1 MRSVISRVRLT
12 RRLNVQMFSAVVA
25 AWSLALPA
33 FADYRCS
40 GAISDAG
47 VNSSG
52 DLYANIGPAPWA
64 LCSVS
69 VDTTYG
75 GVAISAATC
84 KSWFALLV
92 AAMHAGSSVSI
103 TIVSSTVMG
112 TNPSQCGTI
121 VIWSTPGVLYVDSL
135 AN

>member
-1 MRSVISRVRLT
+1 
-12 RRLNVQMFSAVVA
+12 MFCAVVA
-25 AWSLALPA
+25 TWSLAIPA

-40 GAISDAG
+40 GTISDAG
-47 VNSSG
+47 VNSYG

-64 LCSVS
+64 LCSIS

-84 KSWFALLV
+84 KSWLALLV
-92 AAMHAGSSVSI
+92 AALRAGSSVFI
-103 TIVSSTVMG
+103 TIVSSTVTG

-121 VIWSTPGVLYVDSL
+121 ASGSTPGVLYVDSL